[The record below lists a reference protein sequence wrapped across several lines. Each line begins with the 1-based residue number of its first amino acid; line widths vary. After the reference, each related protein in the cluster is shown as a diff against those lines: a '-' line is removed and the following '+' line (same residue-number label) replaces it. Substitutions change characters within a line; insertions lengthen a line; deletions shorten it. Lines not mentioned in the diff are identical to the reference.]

1 MANVIDIFKERNIL
15 KQTVY
20 EEELRQKLSGGKM
33 TFYVGFDPTADSL
46 HVGHFVQM
54 MVIRHMLN
62 AGHRAILL
70 LGGGTGMVG
79 DPTDKTQMRSLM
91 DTSVIDYNIS
101 RFKEQMGKYID
112 FNSPNVI
119 VEDNAKWLRSLNYID
134 FLREIGAHF
143 SVNAMLTADC
153 FKLRM
158 EKEEGLSFLEFNY
171 MIMQAYDFLMLNRM
185 YGCELEVGG
194 DDQWSNILAGV
205 KLIRKKENKPAFA
218 MTFALLENS
227 EGTKMGKTVGG
238 ALWLDAN
245 KTPPYDFFQYWR
257 NIDDK
262 DTEKCFNMLTFLPV
276 EEIKELTKHKDER
289 MNASKEKLAYEV
301 TKIIHGEAEA
311 QKCLEQAR
319 AAFAG
324 QKEQMPTI
332 EIAPVTKVADLLLA
346 VNQAS
351 SKGEAKRLIEG
362 GGVKINEKAIEGFDA
377 DIPQDVLDKGEFILH
392 KGKKVHLR
400 VVFKG

>member
-1 MANVIDIFKERNIL
+1 MANALDIFRERNIL
-15 KQTVY
+15 RQTVY
-20 EEELRQKLSGGKM
+20 EDELYQKLGSEKM

-46 HVGHFVQM
+46 HVGHFVQI
-54 MVIRHMLN
+54 MVIQRMLD

-91 DTSVIDYNIS
+91 DTSIIDYNVS

-119 VEDNAKWLRSLNYID
+119 VEDNAKWLRSLNYIE
-134 FLREIGAHF
+134 FLREIGSHF
-143 SVNAMLTADC
+143 SVNAMLTAEC
-153 FKLRM
+153 FKMRM
-158 EKEEGLSFLEFNY
+158 DKEEGLSFLEFNY

-185 YGCELEVGG
+185 YGCQLQVGG

-218 MTFALLENS
+218 MTFALLENG
-227 EGTKMGKTVGG
+227 EGVKMGKTVGG
-238 ALWLDAN
+238 AVWLDAN

-257 NIDDK
+257 NVDDK

-276 EEIKELTKHKDER
+276 EQIKELTKYKDER
-289 MNASKEKLAYEV
+289 MNVAKEKLAYEV
-301 TKIIHGEAEA
+301 IKIIHGQEEAE
-311 QKCLEQAR
+311 KCLAQAR
-319 AAFAG
+319 AAFSG
-324 QKEQMPTI
+324 EKEQMPTA
-332 EIAPVTKVADLLLA
+332 EISPVIKVTDLLVA
-346 VNQAS
+346 VKQAA

-362 GGVKINEKAIEGFDA
+362 GGVKIDETVIEGFDA
-377 DIPQDVLDKGEFILH
+377 DIPQSALKKGEFVLH

-400 VVFKG
+400 VIIKK